1 MLGRLSSRGTLDRI
15 LLVGG
20 VLSLLASFV
29 LFFLTEFQVVN
40 EDLSITILGCPWASA
55 IWFGTLVISR

>member
-40 EDLSITILGCPWASA
+40 EDLSITILGCAWASA